1 MAPTVRSLGNAR
13 LNMLNKPRALT
24 TRPEFVADIHREW
37 SNALEATVAV
47 GRRLNEAKA
56 ALPHG
61 EYEAMV
67 ESDLPF
73 SSATA
78 RKLRKAA
85 ELVDSG
91 QIDLEKLPE
100 SYTTLYAIATLPDE
114 ARQQAIDQGVIR
126 PDVTR
131 AELVAYKAPKEAPR
145 REDDLFAAP
154 EIPAVASEPPDPLL
168 IRLRNTLAMRGLIG
182 PDKITLQ
189 HPVADEQLEL
199 VKQGSFYVTRIHYIN
214 GCGYA
219 YSEMSKTRVDAFL
232 RAWLNT
238 DAPGAPPS
246 TPAVIDAD
254 PVPIN
259 AGVELPQ
266 PQVVVKLPTKTLG
279 IAEALR
285 LPWSVGTDRES
296 IMVDLGH
303 GPISL
308 LVVVPYDPATADVV
322 ARIVGLHN
330 AALRG

>member
-47 GRRLNEAKA
+47 GRRLNEAKV

-131 AELVAYKAPKEAPR
+131 AELEAFRAPKPADPVKEQR
-145 REDDLFAAP
+145 REGLRADLADLFAGPAALPAP
-154 EIPAVASEPPDPLL
+154 TPAV
-168 IRLRNTLAMRGLIG
+168 
-182 PDKITLQ
+182 
-189 HPVADEQLEL
+189 
-199 VKQGSFYVTRIHYIN
+199 
-214 GCGYA
+214 
-219 YSEMSKTRVDAFL
+219 
-232 RAWLNT
+232 
-238 DAPGAPPS
+238 PS
-246 TPAVIDAD
+246 TPPTVIDVEAV
-254 PVPIN
+254 PVPSDQRNVMFLEGAID
-259 AGVELPQ
+259 
-266 PQVVVKLPTKTLG
+266 
-279 IAEALR
+279 R
-285 LPWSVGTDRES
+285 PWSVDPNDRCS
-296 IMVDLGH
+296 ILAHMDRSKRVALMGIHPD
-303 GPISL
+303 
-308 LVVVPYDPATADVV
+308 DATAAIVQYVV
-322 ARIVGLHN
+322 DLHN
-330 AALRG
+330 ARLMKG